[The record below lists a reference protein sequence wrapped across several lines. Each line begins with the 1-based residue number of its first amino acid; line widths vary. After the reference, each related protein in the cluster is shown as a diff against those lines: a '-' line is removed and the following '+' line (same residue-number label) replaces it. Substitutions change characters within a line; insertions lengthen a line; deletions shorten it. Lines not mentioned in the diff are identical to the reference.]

1 MLVALI
7 RINAR
12 TYFPYISVKYR
23 TRYIPEMPEFVSIF
37 WKSPDF
43 YSDWQKPYSY
53 KYDVGNYERVQSKR
67 SMIKSGAYMYRNQ
80 EPGISKSERS

>member
-23 TRYIPEMPEFVSIF
+23 TRYIPEIPGFLGIF

-43 YSDWQKPYSY
+43 YSAWQNLTLNGTSDQSTFYS
-53 KYDVGNYERVQSKR
+53 
-67 SMIKSGAYMYRNQ
+67 
-80 EPGISKSERS
+80 PGRPTVRWTPINEAKNPV